1 MPYSGASSPV
11 PFNSNKFHHFIE
23 VPIGEFSIETFH
35 QGLSL
40 FAGQVFIPDFLGSL
54 IGSPANA
61 KLDKGGVVMKVI
73 YLVINTVVF
82 AVGHLCSKE
91 AGLKSC
97 VLNRVLVCLLVY
109 PSHIV
114 AQIVYLDV
122 LFWELI
128 GLQEQKIHQI
138 NQA

>member
-1 MPYSGASSPV
+1 MKVIRFPV
-11 PFNSNKFHHFIE
+11 GKYHDSFYVSIR
-23 VPIGEFSIETFH
+23 EFTIKPLF
-35 QGLSL
+35 QGLA
-40 FAGQVFIPDFLGSL
+40 FFPGQVIVHYFLRCALGR
-54 IGSPANA
+54 PANA

-97 VLNRVLVCLLVY
+97 ILNRVVVCLLVY

-114 AQIVYLDV
+114 VAQIVYLDA
-122 LFWELI
+122 FFCELL
-128 GLQEQKIHQI
+128 GL
-138 NQA
+138 